1 MTPFLVAKS
10 QNDIQTMKDQIRKW
24 GCTEYMSIAG
34 NKNRMNELFKSTYI
48 FGLWH
53 PRPRVHFSTTSRV
66 CTYIVHKEWH
76 NILQRRHNELAN
88 HSIEVYVRT
97 FVQLLAEISQK
108 VKVHWYSILYRS
120 GLSDKL
126 LIWNTNATTIVLGQP
141 FGWTVLC

>member
-1 MTPFLVAKS
+1 
-10 QNDIQTMKDQIRKW
+10 
-24 GCTEYMSIAG
+24 MSIAG

-53 PRPRVHFSTTSRV
+53 PRSRVYFSTTSRV
-66 CTYIVHKEWH
+66 RTYIVHKEEH

-126 LIWNTNATTIVLGQP
+126 LSRNTKATTIVMGQP
-141 FGWTVLC
+141 FG